1 MGVGTLTKL
10 TAAQILQG
18 LHAAILAE
26 MQAVADYHSHA
37 RSAPDPEV
45 SEVLATL
52 GDVERDHALRLAER
66 IAALGGSPPDDW
78 PAAQPSGGTLADW
91 LAHDLGGEQWAI
103 VEYARMVSGIIDDDE
118 TAELMAELLRD
129 EIRHARWLQSALR
142 KVLEMQQPGKT
153 DHES

>member
-10 TAAQILQG
+10 TAAQISEG

-37 RSAPDPEV
+37 RSAPDPEL

-66 IAALGGSPPDDW
+66 ITALGGSPPDDW
-78 PAAQPSGGTLADW
+78 PTAQPTDGTMADW
-91 LAHDLGGEQWAI
+91 LAHDLEGEQWAI
-103 VEYARMVSGIIDDDE
+103 VEYARMVAGIVDDDE

-129 EIRHARWLQSALR
+129 EMRHARWLRSALR
-142 KVLEMQQPGKT
+142 KALKMQQLG
-153 DHES
+153 DERS